1 MSLISDEFL
10 MQEYVGG
17 SALLAGFVIDKSGST
32 LNVPLFLEKEKV
44 AVIQYKIEYL
54 PSASKK
60 TN

>member
-1 MSLISDEFL
+1 